1 MPIYNVTY
9 FCCGTKAV
17 LKHKQFD
24 MENLSGAK
32 LAALSYLPKTRCDV
46 RICNAQGKLL
56 SVRRHRNEYAAQ
68 WSDWV
73 HESTSNPAFSSRKE

>member
-1 MPIYNVTY
+1 
-9 FCCGTKAV
+9 
-17 LKHKQFD
+17 

-32 LAALSYLPKTRCDV
+32 LAALSYLPKIRCDV

-68 WSDWV
+68 WSDWG
-73 HESTSNPAFSSRKE
+73 HESTSNPAFSRRKE

>member
-9 FCCGTKAV
+9 FCSGTKAV

-32 LAALSYLPKTRCDV
+32 LAALSYLPKIR
-46 RICNAQGKLL
+46 CNAQGKLL
-56 SVRRHRNEYAAQ
+56 SVRRHRNEYAGQ
-68 WSDWV
+68 WSDWG
-73 HESTSNPAFSSRKE
+73 HESAPNPAFSRRKE